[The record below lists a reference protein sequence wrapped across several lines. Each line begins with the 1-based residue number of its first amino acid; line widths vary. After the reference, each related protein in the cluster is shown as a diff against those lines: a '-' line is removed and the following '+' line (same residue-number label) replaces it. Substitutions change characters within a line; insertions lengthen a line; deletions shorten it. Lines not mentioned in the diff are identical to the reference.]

1 MINSKIKALAV
12 SIIFGLSTSFTY
24 KATPTP
30 GINLTVKVE
39 HLKNSGG
46 YVQAALYNKD
56 GSIPD
61 ETFQKCIKLKKA
73 KIVNNCTVLT
83 FENLPAGRYAVN
95 VFHDENNN
103 GKIDKGFLL
112 PTEGIGFSNFKTIN
126 IANRPNFTKASFML
140 QKNTIVNIPI
150 IYM

>member
-1 MINSKIKALAV
+1 MIYLKFKILVVTMIFVVLCSSFAKRA
-12 SIIFGLSTSFTY
+12 SIGMS
-24 KATPTP
+24 
-30 GINLTVKVE
+30 LTIKVDN
-39 HLKNSGG
+39 LKNSGG
-46 YVQAALYNKD
+46 IVQAALYNKD

-61 ETFQKCIKLKKA
+61 ETFKKCIKIKKTR
-73 KIVNNCTVLT
+73 IVNNSAVLI
-83 FENLPAGRYAVN
+83 FENLPEGRYAVN

-103 GKIDKGFLL
+103 GKIDKGLML
-112 PTEGIGFSNFKTIN
+112 PIEGIGFSNFNTIN